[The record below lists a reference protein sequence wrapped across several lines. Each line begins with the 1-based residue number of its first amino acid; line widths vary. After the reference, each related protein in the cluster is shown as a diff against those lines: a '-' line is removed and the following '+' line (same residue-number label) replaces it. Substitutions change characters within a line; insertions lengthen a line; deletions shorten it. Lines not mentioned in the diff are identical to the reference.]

1 MEKSTKTGQIIIP
14 AGRKPWP
21 HELRVAEIL
30 AEAGHKVEFLPE
42 ANLKTADILLDE
54 VEFEIKSPKAALSN
68 SLEHSLKKAIK
79 QSPNIIVDTSR
90 IKHARANNVRRF
102 LLAQANVRTGIKRL
116 IMITGSGYI
125 IDIFP

>member
-79 QSPNIIVDTSR
+79 QSPNIIVDISR

-116 IMITGSGYI
+116 IMITGSGCI